1 MIALFEKNET
11 DFSTC
16 GIAVLNNIVQYATV
30 EQTLNGGWFVNLTV
44 VKDELEKYKEIEIE
58 RIITLHTPYGY
69 QPFRIVSVEKSGE
82 YTISVYA
89 RHIFFDLNKRLI
101 NFVTTAQ
108 NKDEVD
114 REVSGTY
121 VAANIQNNIDI
132 KTKHNITSNIAI
144 QKAVNWEHLNVVDAL
159 LGDDETSFVNTF
171 GGELYINGWN
181 ARIDSAIGKDRG
193 AIIRYGRNVTGIN
206 CITNTDNMCTR
217 IRPTG
222 ADHIYAP
229 DVDSENVGNY
239 ANVYAKAINF
249 SDVKVKLKQND
260 TEGFETLE
268 EAQNELTRL
277 AKLYFEQNKCDLPTF
292 SFDVNFINLKNAAEY
307 AKFAILE
314 TMYLGDTVTICI
326 DHLGINTKQKM
337 VSYTYN
343 AITHTITNA
352 TLGDATPNMF
362 KNTAMIDKDGKGG
375 LGDNSLSKSQIQ
387 EIIDTAREEA
397 DNAILNG
404 GKDSYVKFL
413 PNLKTPAEII
423 ICDNENIDEA
433 VYVVRLNK
441 NGIGVSS
448 TGVTGPYSGILTE
461 GKLVINEI
469 TSNII
474 TAALIR
480 TGILSSVDGKCWI
493 NVDNGTFN
501 FRDRIKFDGNKF
513 SIYLSDNTT
522 TVDDAISTETQN
534 RVDGDKTNAD
544 AIATEV
550 QTRTEAI
557 ATITARADEI
567 STTLTQTTTTL
578 TKKIEDEADARENG
592 DNANAAAI
600 NKEIEER
607 KSSIKQTADSITAEV
622 SSVKKSVSTETQNRI
637 NGDKANTD
645 AINKEIEER
654 KSSIKQTASDL
665 TATFTEMHNNG
676 YEQGITTI
684 NKNGITVRHSNANT
698 YSQMNANGFYVYN
711 SNGEPIASLG
721 AVLSWTE
728 MRADRVYANNI
739 LNIYLGNSTL
749 YVDHSKANGNGTQSS
764 PFNNFNA
771 LKELLEATPIINK
784 DITINVVST
793 GNVNDNLDLRGLQ
806 GRGTIKINLA
816 KELVLNDSGANSAFY
831 FYKVDN
837 PITIYGNRSGYN
849 SIDGALINGFN
860 YGVYFNHCKYG
871 SVEYLA
877 IDTSGAGTEQW
888 GVIFRNTNGKT
899 SRVDFCDSWN
909 AVLADYGSNVGD
921 NDSVGNCKNAFYA
934 QSGANI
940 VFGSTQDNGYRP
952 MGNLI
957 RNVGCVTD
965 LGNRAATASKR
976 VAPPA
981 PTTQTY
987 TQTFG
992 YTGLGTYQYAWSNW
1006 ASDEWGNRAIQ
1017 GVWNGYGN
1025 KAGHIFFNISAIRS
1039 FIGSGTVQSGTIT
1052 LTRRNGGGYSS
1063 ATSLYLNA
1071 STASGASGTP
1081 SYANNKYIGS
1091 LAWGASG
1098 TFTLPTAI
1106 INNLKSGYNSLALYS
1121 SSDTGAYAEIVSAS
1135 ITIKVTK

>member
-1 MIALFEKNET
+1 MITLFERNET
-11 DFSTC
+11 DFSSC
-16 GIAVLNNIVQYATV
+16 GLAVLNNIVQYATV
-30 EQTLNGGWFVNLTV
+30 EQELNGGWFVNLTV
-44 VKDELEKYKEIEIE
+44 IKDNLEKYKEIEIE

-69 QPFRIVSVEKSGE
+69 QPFRIVSIEKSGE

-89 RHIFFDLNKRLI
+89 RHVFFDLNKRLI

-108 NKDEVD
+108 NEDETD

-121 VAANIQNNIDI
+121 IAANIQNNIDI
-132 KTKHNITSNIAI
+132 RTNHNITSNITA
-144 QKAVNWEHLNVVDAL
+144 QKVINWEHLNVVDAL
-159 LGDDETSFVNTF
+159 LGDDETSFLTMF

-181 ARIDSAIGKDRG
+181 ARIDSSVGQDRG
-193 AIIRYGRNVTGIN
+193 AVIRYGRNVTGIN
-206 CITNTDNMCTR
+206 CIVNTDNMCTR

-222 ADHIYAP
+222 ADHIYAN
-229 DVDSENVGNY
+229 DVDSDNINNY

-249 SDVKVKLKQND
+249 SDVKVKLAENNS
-260 TEGFETLE
+260 EGFETLE
-268 EAQNELTRL
+268 EAQAELTRL
-277 AKLYFEQNKCDLPTF
+277 AKLYFQENKCDVPTF
-292 SFDVNFINLKNAAEY
+292 SFDINFINLKNAAEY
-307 AKFAILE
+307 AQYALLE
-314 TMYLGDTVTICI
+314 TMYLGDTITICV

-343 AITHTITNA
+343 AITHSITN
-352 TLGDATPNMF
+352 TILGDTTPNMF

-375 LGDNSLSKSQIQ
+375 LGDKDLTKSQLQ

-413 PNLKTPAEII
+413 PNLKTPSEII
-423 ICDNENIDEA
+423 ICDNEDINQA

-448 TGVTGPYSGILTE
+448 TGATGPYQGLLTE
-461 GKLVINEI
+461 GKLVLNEI
-469 TSNII
+469 TCNII
-474 TAALIR
+474 TAALVR

-493 NVDNGTFN
+493 NLDNGTFN
-501 FRDRIKFDGNKF
+501 FRDRIAFNGNKF
-513 SIYLSDNTT
+513 SIYLSDGSTT
-522 TVDDAISTETQN
+522 IDDAIDNTN
-534 RVDGDKTNAD
+534 DRVDNTNDRVTAVD
-544 AIATEV
+544 TKIDVTAGNI
-550 QTRTEAI
+550 RTEI
-557 ATITARADEI
+557 SETYVTIDDAETANKNLDDKI
-567 STTLTQTTTTL
+567 NTTTTTL
-578 TKKIEDEADARENG
+578 NSKIE
-592 DNANAAAI
+592 
-600 NKEIEER
+600 
-607 KSSIKQTADSITAEV
+607 QTATS
-622 SSVKKSVSTETQNRI
+622 
-637 NGDKANTD
+637 
-645 AINKEIEER
+645 
-654 KSSIKQTASDL
+654 L
-665 TATFTEMHNNG
+665 TTTFTEMHNGG
-676 YEQGITTI
+676 YEQGITKI
-684 NKNGITVRHSNANT
+684 DKNGITVTHSNTNT

-728 MRADRVYANNI
+728 VRADRVYANNI
-739 LNIYLGNSTL
+739 LNIYLGDADL
-749 YVDHSKANGNGTQSS
+749 YIDHSKANGNGTQSS

-806 GRGTIKINLA
+806 GRGTIRINLA
-816 KELVLNDSGANSAFY
+816 KELVLNDSGENSAFY

-837 PITIYGNRSGYN
+837 PITINGGRTGYN
-849 SIDGALINGFN
+849 ATDGALINGFN
-860 YGVYFNHCKYG
+860 YGVYFNQCKYG
-871 SVEYLA
+871 TVEYVS
-877 IDTSGAGTEQW
+877 IDTANAGSEQW
-888 GVIFRNTNGKT
+888 GVIFRNTNGRT

-909 AVLADYGSNVGD
+909 GVLADYGSNVGD
-921 NDSVGNCKNAFYA
+921 YDSVGNCRNAFYA

-957 RNVGCVTD
+957 RHVGCVTD
-965 LGNRAATASKR
+965 LGNRTATASKR

-987 TQTFG
+987 TKTFS

-1006 ASDEWGNRAIQ
+1006 ASGEWGNRAIQ
-1017 GVWNGYGN
+1017 GVWETYGN
-1025 KAGHIFFNISAIRS
+1025 KSGHIFFNVSEIRS

-1063 ATSLYLNA
+1063 ATNIYLNA
-1071 STASGASGTP
+1071 STASSASGTP
-1081 SYANNKYIGS
+1081 SYANGTHIGS
-1091 LAWGASG
+1091 LAWGATG

-1106 INNLKSGYNSLALYS
+1106 INNLKSGTYNSLACYS
-1121 SSDTGAYAEIVSAS
+1121 SSNSSAYAEIVSAS

>member
-16 GIAVLNNIVQYATV
+16 GIAVLNNIVQYAVV

-108 NKDEVD
+108 SKDELD

-132 KTKHNITSNIAI
+132 KTKHNITSNIAT
-144 QKAVNWEHLNVVDAL
+144 QKAINWEHLNVVDAL

-206 CITNTDNMCTR
+206 CVTNTDNMCTR

-268 EAQNELTRL
+268 EAQAELTRL

-493 NVDNGTFN
+493 NLDNGTFS
-501 FRDRIKFDGNKF
+501 FRDRIKYDGNKF

-522 TVDDAISTETQN
+522 TVDDAIDAANNRIDNTNETVN
-534 RVDGDKTNAD
+534 NNYTTLDTKIDITAGN
-544 AIATEV
+544 I
-550 QTRTEAI
+550 RTE
-557 ATITARADEI
+557 ITATKKELEKADDNLDSKIDTVNVNLSSKIEQTAESI
-567 STTLTQTTTTL
+567 TTQVSKTYATKSELSGVDNKVNNNYKTLDSKITQTATSLTT
-578 TKKIEDEADARENG
+578 
-592 DNANAAAI
+592 
-600 NKEIEER
+600 
-607 KSSIKQTADSITAEV
+607 
-622 SSVKKSVSTETQNRI
+622 
-637 NGDKANTD
+637 
-645 AINKEIEER
+645 
-654 KSSIKQTASDL
+654 
-665 TATFTEMHNNG
+665 TFTEMHNSG

-940 VFGSTQDNGYRP
+940 VFGSTEDNGYRP
-952 MGNLI
+952 MGKLI

-1098 TFTLPTAI
+1098 TFTLPTSI